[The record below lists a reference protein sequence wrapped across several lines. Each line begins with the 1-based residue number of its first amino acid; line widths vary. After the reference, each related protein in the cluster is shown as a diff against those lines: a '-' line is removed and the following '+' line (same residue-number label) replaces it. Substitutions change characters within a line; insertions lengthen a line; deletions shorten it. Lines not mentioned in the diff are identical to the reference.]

1 MTHKIINK
9 NIVNIK
15 IGDKKKSKRRK
26 RHGKTS
32 HINAPYNPVASFTN
46 RPQYLDTSTASN
58 REKESIVNQA
68 IMNVKRENEILAI
81 KNVKRENEILA
92 IKDKMPE
99 ASIVDIFEVSTP
111 PPVLIPKSIKK
122 ITDFFSKS
130 PSNNLYDVYPKE
142 KEKETNFADRFEVI
156 DEFTKARAGRP
167 MKQKKD
173 ETGEQYIER
182 MKKGKSATAFRENFK
197 TPNKD
202 DIPAATSHFD
212 PIPPNTIIPLA
223 RSPNLLKKQ
232 ETLFTRSPNLLK
244 KQETLFKQ
252 YDKAMKSDDYMNK
265 NSEKIMKGGIKD
277 TAREERLRKRNER
290 QNFL

>member
-81 KNVKRENEILA
+81 K
-92 IKDKMPE
+92 DKMPE
-99 ASIVDIFEVSTP
+99 ASIVDKFEVSTP

-130 PSNNLYDVYPKE
+130 PSNNLYDVYP

-197 TPNKD
+197 TPTKY
-202 DIPAATSHFD
+202 DIPPATHFD
-212 PIPPNTIIPLA
+212 PIPPNSPIPFD
-223 RSPNLLKKQ
+223 RSPDLSKKQ
-232 ETLFTRSPNLLK
+232 ATLF
-244 KQETLFKQ
+244 
-252 YDKAMKSDDYMNK
+252 
-265 NSEKIMKGGIKD
+265 
-277 TAREERLRKRNER
+277 
-290 QNFL
+290 